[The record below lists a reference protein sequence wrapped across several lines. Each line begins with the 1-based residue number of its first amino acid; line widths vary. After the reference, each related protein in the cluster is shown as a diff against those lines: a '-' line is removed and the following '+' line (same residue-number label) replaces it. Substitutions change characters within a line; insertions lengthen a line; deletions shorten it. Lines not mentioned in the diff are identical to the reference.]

1 MFFNVQCLVVA
12 AVFVV
17 NLVAQSGRVATFA
30 NWIGCFVK
38 FSIFSKIL
46 LVHCLVLVIILSKCT
61 DVDSYW
67 VRLSVRI
74 HP

>member
-1 MFFNVQCLVVA
+1 MVA
-12 AVFVV
+12 TVFVV
-17 NLVAQSGRVATFA
+17 NLVAQSGRVATFE
-30 NWIGCFVK
+30 NLIGYFVD
-38 FSIFSKIL
+38 FSIFSKAL

-67 VRLSVRI
+67 VRLSVRM

>member
-1 MFFNVQCLVVA
+1 MVA
-12 AVFVV
+12 TVFVV
-17 NLVAQSGRVATFA
+17 NLVAQSGRDATLA
-30 NWIGCFVK
+30 NLIGYFVEI
-38 FSIFSKIL
+38 SIFSKVL

-67 VRLSVRI
+67 VRLSVRM

>member
-1 MFFNVQCLVVA
+1 MVA
-12 AVFVV
+12 TVFVV

-30 NWIGCFVK
+30 NLIGYFVE
-38 FSIFSKIL
+38 FFIFSKVL
-46 LVHCLVLVIILSKCT
+46 LVHCLVLIMILSKCSE
-61 DVDSYW
+61 VDSYW